1 MEWLDLLDP
10 TREEL
15 TAAVSRTLHPR
26 ALDQLLTPHVHR
38 DDPRPTLEGHGD
50 YVFGVS
56 LVPRLD
62 PGTSVV
68 TYQEVDLVA
77 AHDLVL
83 TVRKSADGFPPFDCS
98 VVRELHGHGRATSA
112 GMVAYHLV
120 DEVAEGYLD
129 LTDRLNEQIDDLED
143 HVEEWPSERVREQ
156 LSTLRHDVLHIR
168 RTLAPTRDAI
178 RRVFDDRVDARR
190 DSIELFDHDTELHFA
205 DAFEKLMRASEA
217 LDLSRDLVSSV
228 RDYHQAKVS
237 NDQNEVMKRLTVV
250 ASLLLLPSFI
260 VGFYGMNVRG
270 EPEFRWRWGYWWVL
284 GLIVVATALQL
295 AWFRRKRWL

>member
-1 MEWLDLLDP
+1 MRVRRVSAPDSPPVEWLDLLDP

-26 ALDQLLTPHVHR
+26 ALDQLLAPQCTATTRGQRSRV
-38 DDPRPTLEGHGD
+38 TATTCSE
-50 YVFGVS
+50 S
-56 LVPRLD
+56 SSPRLD

-129 LTDRLNEQIDDLED
+129 LTDRLNERIDDLED

-228 RDYHQAKVS
+228 RDYHQAQVS

-270 EPEFRWRWGYWWVL
+270 EPEYRWR
-284 GLIVVATALQL
+284 
-295 AWFRRKRWL
+295 